1 MISKTEFEVL
11 SALLE
16 SKPVDDNAYGYV
28 LRQLLADKLI
38 CYNVV
43 SEDETTQ
50 YYNGYIVLPKGNR
63 AYEEYLAFQ
72 TDEARKDET
81 LGATEEANRIAEK
94 ANELSSEANLIARKA
109 KRLSLVALI
118 VSVTS
123 VAVAIVGIVLAS
135 LSG

>member
-11 SALLE
+11 SALRINPQIDEGKYLE
-16 SKPVDDNAYGYV
+16 VI
-28 LRQLLADKLI
+28 RQLGTDRLI
-38 CYNVV
+38 GYHVV
-43 SEDETTQ
+43 DGGNSYD
-50 YYNGYIVLPKGNR
+50 GYIVTPKGER
-63 AYEEYLAFQ
+63 AYEEYLTFQ

-118 VSVTS
+118 VSVAS
-123 VAVAIVGIVLAS
+123 VAVAIVGILVAS
-135 LSG
+135 LCG